1 MSFVLFQSWFK
12 FILVCGLWVRGWW
25 GGVRFCCFFGA
36 FLKVAFLGVWFY
48 GHHHIVEL
56 FGAFGFEWW
65 CTREADRSGA
75 FILSLS
81 LSLSL
86 CAENQPAAI

>member
-1 MSFVLFQSWFK
+1 LILLF
-12 FILVCGLWVRGWW
+12 
-25 GGVRFCCFFGA
+25 FFGA
-36 FLKVAFLGVWFY
+36 FLKAAFWGVWFY

-65 CTREADRSGA
+65 CTTEADRSE
-75 FILSLS
+75 LSLP

-86 CAENQPAAI
+86 CVCVCREAAGSFIDKKRKNNGKNNPTS

>member
-1 MSFVLFQSWFK
+1 MVFCSCLSFSSKVGLNLFWCAVF
-12 FILVCGLWVRGWW
+12 GW
-25 GGVRFCCFFGA
+25 GGRFCCFFGA

-65 CTREADRSGA
+65 CTREADRSELL
-75 FILSLS
+75 FSLS
-81 LSLSL
+81 LFLSV